1 MKKSKMKLRYG
12 FVSNS
17 SSSSFIVPIMNSI
30 ETVNYSRLQHY
41 FEVDEEVCWD
51 GETRKVYS
59 IVLPI
64 ESGVHRF
71 DWEETTYD
79 SFASKLN
86 YLIIQIEG
94 LENTRLRDTLK
105 DKLRE
110 ALKSI
115 CRKAYNEESI
125 YSFDVLIDYNKFKWD
140 SIYNYAELY
149 NIDHQ
154 STWYESEDIVSSYFK
169 THKPDVSLI
178 ENYLV
183 GDSYIQGGNDND
195 DMSAD
200 YHESLDILKRYKSE
214 QQKAVD

>member
-1 MKKSKMKLRYG
+1 MKLRHG

-30 ETVNYSRLQHY
+30 ETVNYSSLQHY
-41 FEVDEEVCWD
+41 FKVDGEVCWD
-51 GETRKVYS
+51 GKTRKVYS
-59 IVLPI
+59 IILPI
-64 ESGVHRF
+64 ESGVHCF

-94 LENTRLRDTLK
+94 LEDTRLRNMLK

-125 YSFDVLIDYNKFKWD
+125 YSFDVLIDYNKLKWD
-140 SIYNYAELY
+140 SICNYAELY

-154 STWYESEDIVSSYFK
+154 STWCELEDIVSSYFK
-169 THKPDVSLI
+169 THKPDADLI

-195 DMSAD
+195 DMSSD
-200 YHESLDILKRYKSE
+200 YHESLDILEKYKNE
-214 QQKAVD
+214 QQKSVD

>member
-1 MKKSKMKLRYG
+1 MKFRHG

-17 SSSSFIVPIMNSI
+17 SSSSFIVPIMNSTEI
-30 ETVNYSRLQHY
+30 VNYSSLQHY
-41 FEVDEEVCWD
+41 FRVDGEVCWD
-51 GETRKVYS
+51 GKTRKVYS
-59 IVLPI
+59 IILPI
-64 ESGVHRF
+64 ESGVHCF
-71 DWEETTYD
+71 DWEEITYD

-94 LENTRLRDTLK
+94 LEDVRLRNMLK

-125 YSFDVLIDYNKFKWD
+125 YSFDVLIDYNKLKWD
-140 SIYNYAELY
+140 SIYNYAEPY

-154 STWYESEDIVSSYFK
+154 STWYELEDIVSSYFK
-169 THKPDVSLI
+169 THKPDADLI

-195 DMSAD
+195 DMSSD
-200 YHESLDILKRYKSE
+200 YHESLDILEKYKNE
-214 QQKAVD
+214 QQKDID

>member
-1 MKKSKMKLRYG
+1 MKERHG

-30 ETVNYSRLQHY
+30 EDVNYESLQRY
-41 FEVDEEVCWD
+41 FKASEVACWD
-51 GETRKVYS
+51 GGTRKAYS
-59 IVLPI
+59 ITLPV
-64 ESGVHRF
+64 ESGAHCF

-94 LENTRLRDTLK
+94 LEDTRLRNTLK
-105 DKLRE
+105 GKLRE

-125 YSFDVLIDYNKFKWD
+125 YSFDVLIDYNKLKWD

-154 STWYESEDIVSSYFK
+154 STWYESEDTVSSYFK
-169 THKPDVSLI
+169 THKPDADLI

-183 GDSYIQGGNDND
+183 GDSYVQGGNDND

-200 YHESLDILKRYKSE
+200 YHESLDILEKYKNE
-214 QQKAVD
+214 

>member
-1 MKKSKMKLRYG
+1 MKERHG

-30 ETVNYSRLQHY
+30 ETVNYSSLQHY
-41 FEVDEEVCWD
+41 FKVDGEVCWD
-51 GETRKVYS
+51 GKTRKVYS
-59 IVLPI
+59 IILPI
-64 ESGVHRF
+64 ESGAHCF

-94 LENTRLRDTLK
+94 LEDTRLRNTLK
-105 DKLRE
+105 GKLRE

-125 YSFDVLIDYNKFKWD
+125 YSFDVLIDYNKLKWD

-169 THKPDVSLI
+169 THKPDADLI

-183 GDSYIQGGNDND
+183 GDSYVQGGNDNE

-200 YHESLDILKRYKSE
+200 YHESLDILEKYKNE
-214 QQKAVD
+214 QQKSVD